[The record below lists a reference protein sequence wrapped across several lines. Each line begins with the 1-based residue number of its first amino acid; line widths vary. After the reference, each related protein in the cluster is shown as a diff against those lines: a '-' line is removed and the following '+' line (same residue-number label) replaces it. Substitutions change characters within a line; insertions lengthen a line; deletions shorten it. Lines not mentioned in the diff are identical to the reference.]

1 LQRCLDGE
9 QCGPID
15 RLQNLGLN
23 AIHAEREELEN
34 LRSEDKIGPNAYLGL
49 QEQLDWNE
57 LTLLRDSERQIEE
70 I

>member
-1 LQRCLDGE
+1 MQ
-9 QCGPID
+9 
-15 RLQNLGLN
+15 
-23 AIHAEREELEN
+23 AERIELEN

-57 LTLLRDSERQIEE
+57 LTMLRDSESQIEE